1 MAELFLSFDADVN
14 AIDNEG
20 LTALMAACKRGHASM
35 ARLLTA
41 AGAVVNRT
49 DRNDFC
55 ALLYAAEA
63 GHLDCVEHLVS
74 ACEWPVRR
82 DCDLGLGEALQQAAT
97 LAASNGRT
105 EVLEFLLDM
114 AEVSLIFIFSHI
126 GNNNWN
132 STRIAAY
139 FQAESQRIVL
149 PFDLRI
155 DV

>member
-1 MAELFLSFDADVN
+1 MNGYEEMVELFLGFDADVN

-20 LTALMAACKRGHASM
+20 MTALMAASKRGHASM
-35 ARLLTA
+35 ARLLTG

-74 ACEWPVRR
+74 NCEWPVRR
-82 DCDLGLGEALQQAAT
+82 DCDLTLTEALQQATT

-114 AEVSLIFIFSHI
+114 AEVSLMELHSVPVARDIVSVPFSQYYCAH
-126 GNNNWN
+126 
-132 STRIAAY
+132 
-139 FQAESQRIVL
+139 
-149 PFDLRI
+149 
-155 DV
+155 